1 MTTTMLHEYMYLNPL
16 QIRPSYTK
24 ALTWG
29 TTKKIQAPS
38 NLTLS
43 LVTCDKRNGILDIEA
58 PTKLDRDKFA
68 KAFSV
73 FLKVPL
79 DEDLVGESVNVNRE
93 PRSNN
98 TNGGTDEGSEIW
110 RIHTVDSEISSI
122 RSESTCTTDT
132 FTTPTAVATGDA
144 NNRFEKAL
152 LPMMTPS
159 PTSSASFRLQKHDFE
174 GLEGVTG
181 GGAGENLHA
190 RSRASDDLLFR
201 GEHNKGTGNGGAKQ
215 TTGNGDDNNK
225 NNNNKQ
231 TRKTE
236 TFDLQGMEST
246 QPNAPASQNP
256 KPSSPEEDTK
266 SDVSSLTQG
275 FNQEIVEELHCAL
288 NELRAELESSRA
300 EAARAVKV
308 AEQAIQSAESCSSN
322 DWNSTVTHKAAE
334 AAARAERRSAEAIAK
349 QRTAEVQ
356 RLAVQDDLESQKIKA
371 GKYIQVLKRDFKE
384 KEEIQK
390 DTMVSVTEQNR
401 LLEVE
406 LDGTRRDLDVK
417 GEQAKALQD
426 SILEIREGTTELN
439 RTPIKKKILWKS
451 RKEIP
456 QRRCTPTRLR
466 LPQHQQHNKYQRNP
480 IASTGHE
487 MRGSPQARGRGVGHP
502 ETVRNHAQNHHRR
515 TAATS
520 EPGDGMGGSRG
531 YRAEGLSGGG
541 GRVEEQAFDGGG
553 A

>member
-98 TNGGTDEGSEIW
+98 TNVGTDGVSEIW
-110 RIHTVDSEISSI
+110 RIHTVDSEISSM

-152 LPMMTPS
+152 LPIMTPS
-159 PTSSASFRLQKHDFE
+159 PTGSASFRLQKHDFE
-174 GLEGVTG
+174 GLEDVTG

-190 RSRASDDLLFR
+190 RSQASDDLLFR

-349 QRTAEVQ
+349 QRTAEE
-356 RLAVQDDLESQKIKA
+356 RLSAERKSA
-371 GKYIQVLKRDFKE
+371 GFW
-384 KEEIQK
+384 
-390 DTMVSVTEQNR
+390 
-401 LLEVE
+401 
-406 LDGTRRDLDVK
+406 K
-417 GEQAKALQD
+417 G
-426 SILEIREGTTELN
+426 
-439 RTPIKKKILWKS
+439 
-451 RKEIP
+451 
-456 QRRCTPTRLR
+456 
-466 LPQHQQHNKYQRNP
+466 
-480 IASTGHE
+480 
-487 MRGSPQARGRGVGHP
+487 QARDT
-502 ETVRNHAQNHHRR
+502 EAIAKQR
-515 TAATS
+515 TAEERLS
-520 EPGDGMGGSRG
+520 
-531 YRAEGLSGGG
+531 AERKS
-541 GRVEEQAFDGGG
+541 
-553 A
+553 